1 MNIEQFNKEIERLN
15 NEIERLEQE
24 DKDTSSIEIHRDEI
38 IAMRDAIL

>member
-1 MNIEQFNKEIERLN
+1 MNIEQFKK
-15 NEIERLEQE
+15 EIERLEQE